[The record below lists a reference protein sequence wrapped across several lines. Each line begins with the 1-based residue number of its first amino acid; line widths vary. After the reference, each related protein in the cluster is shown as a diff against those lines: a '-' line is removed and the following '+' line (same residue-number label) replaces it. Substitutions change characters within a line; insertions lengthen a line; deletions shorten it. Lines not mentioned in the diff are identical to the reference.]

1 MDMVFNVDIYDRN
14 SRLDGAGAEF
24 WLPARPYEL
33 RSALQRA
40 RADESSVLNVSI
52 YDYGRAE
59 FISGTFLSPQDARM
73 LRGLNALAWKV
84 TEMTETE
91 LAGFEGLVCMESGED
106 KPALTMERLYNLAA
120 SGGNCH
126 AMFDVTDDEQ
136 LGRFFAENGFTPELD
151 SLPDEVFERLDFRK
165 IGAEKRQEHGGVFL
179 EDAEGVYGYVEH
191 DGDIVDAWKDLNLD
205 PEEPDYAVL
214 MELRRT
220 DTEEHSPVTLKLPA
234 DESAIRSAMAEL
246 DVTDWTNVSTLCLD
260 CKVPAIGEMLAE
272 LNNPEHA
279 SRVAIILNRLTA
291 EQAVVC
297 DALLEAV
304 PCPDL
309 PSAITMMRSVDAYT
323 LTPELSTH
331 AEYAK
336 RHILNLVGEESAQ
349 YLIPCVDVQTYG
361 SHLLSKGTA
370 AMTAYG
376 AIQRKDGQLLRAP
389 LDQARNR
396 TERPMAEP
404 DQTGIREQS
413 GGVGNT
419 KKPVKRRQRR
429 KEAAR

>member
-179 EDAEGVYGYVEH
+179 EDAEGAYGYVEQE
-191 DGDIVDAWKDLNLD
+191 GDIEDVWKDLNLD
-205 PEEPDYAVL
+205 PEEPDYA
-214 MELRRT
+214 
-220 DTEEHSPVTLKLPA
+220 
-234 DESAIRSAMAEL
+234 
-246 DVTDWTNVSTLCLD
+246 
-260 CKVPAIGEMLAE
+260 
-272 LNNPEHA
+272 
-279 SRVAIILNRLTA
+279 
-291 EQAVVC
+291 
-297 DALLEAV
+297 ALL
-304 PCPDL
+304 
-309 PSAITMMRSVDAYT
+309 
-323 LTPELSTH
+323 
-331 AEYAK
+331 
-336 RHILNLVGEESAQ
+336 
-349 YLIPCVDVQTYG
+349 
-361 SHLLSKGTA
+361 
-370 AMTAYG
+370 
-376 AIQRKDGQLLRAP
+376 
-389 LDQARNR
+389 
-396 TERPMAEP
+396 
-404 DQTGIREQS
+404 
-413 GGVGNT
+413 
-419 KKPVKRRQRR
+419 
-429 KEAAR
+429 